1 MYSKERW
8 LKEITDPLKEI
19 ASIEFQDKGWI
30 KGEIHAYCRFAGTI
44 CRLYED
50 AFFEDFIDNQAKT
63 FGLSDHQIKKL
74 DQLRNALNA
83 YVDKHGC
90 YEEPDIIV
98 KDPEWHKIRQLA
110 KESLDAFYISN
121 YLDPSKKI
129 PKEALLHLISYFVSP
144 EFQERVWFRE
154 KRPNENPFREW
165 MEKFFFSS
173 AHKTKEII
181 EHFREYEIT
190 EEQQCYLIKLYEMLK
205 LYWEKRRDE
214 ENLQI
219 IFQDPE
225 WHQIQSFSDEVLKMF
240 NWKDLD
246 ED

>member
-1 MYSKERW
+1 MIND
-8 LKEITDPLKEI
+8 ITDALKQI
-19 ASIEFQDKGWI
+19 ASSEFQEKGWI
-30 KGEIHAYCRFAGTI
+30 KGEVHDYCSFDETLSI
-44 CRLYED
+44 LYEGCW
-50 AFFEDFIDNQAKT
+50 FEDFIDKESKS
-63 FGLSDHQIKKL
+63 FGLSDHQIRIL
-74 DQLRNALNA
+74 DQLRKAINA
-83 YVDKHGC
+83 YVDKYGNSQVP
-90 YEEPDIIV
+90 EFV
-98 KDPEWHKIRQLA
+98 VNNPEWHKIRQLA
-110 KESLDAFYISN
+110 KECLEAFHIYK

-129 PKEALLHLISYFVSP
+129 PKESLLHLISYFVSP

-190 EEQQCYLIKLYEMLK
+190 EEQQCYLIKLYEMMK

-214 ENLQI
+214 KDLQI

-225 WHQIQSFSDEVLKMF
+225 WHQIQSFSAEVLKMF
-240 NWKDLD
+240 NRNDRD